1 MTKLNLFVTII
12 IVCSCAIV
20 LGEPIVS
27 YDTGPVHI
35 YSNLNNNWWKDTPA
49 STYRQNITPDGHT
62 NYENKLNE
70 GPIVNSYLASN
81 INNLNLGEGRYA
93 RSDNSWRFAS
103 ARSTALTSSPTTAAN
118 VRTSSSG
125 GSGSPTYRAL
135 NSDADS
141 GGVLGGL
148 WFFRD
153 DDNGSS
159 HYGSTTNYIYITDP
173 SVDPPNVDPDIPVA
187 PAPGSILLGTIGV
200 AIVGFLRNRKIKA
213 LS

>member
-1 MTKLNLFVTII
+1 MTKINLIITII
-12 IVCSCAIV
+12 IICSCTIV
-20 LGEPIVS
+20 LAEPIVS

-62 NYENKLNE
+62 NYENKLDQ
-70 GPIVNSYLASN
+70 GPIVNSSLNSN
-81 INNLNLGEGRYA
+81 LNSLNLGEGRYA

-103 ARSTALTSSPTTAAN
+103 AKSTALTSSSPTVAAN
-118 VRTSSSG
+118 VRASSSN
-125 GSGSPTYRAL
+125 SNTPTYRAL

-153 DDNGSS
+153 DNNGND
-159 HYGSTTNYIYITDP
+159 HYYGSSTTNYVYITDP
-173 SVDPPNVDPDIPVA
+173 IVDPEIPVA
-187 PAPGSILLGTIGV
+187 PAPESILLGAIGV